1 MKEMYYVFCN
11 QTLVTDGQAG
21 KGRRAWFVLRLI
33 ADVLCGI
40 VRPDSVDCMKG
51 GWRVDMATGLAVR
64 LNRNTNN

>member
-11 QTLVTDGQAG
+11 QTLVTDWQAG
-21 KGRRAWFVLRLI
+21 KGRRAWCVLRLI

-40 VRPDSVDCMKG
+40 VRPDIVDCMKD

>member
-21 KGRRAWFVLRLI
+21 KGRRAWCVLRLI

-40 VRPDSVDCMKG
+40 VRSDSVDCMKG
-51 GWRVDMATGLAVR
+51 GWRVDMATRIAVR
-64 LNRNTNN
+64 LNRDTNN

>member
-21 KGRRAWFVLRLI
+21 KGRRAWGVLRLI

>member
-21 KGRRAWFVLRLI
+21 KGRRAWCVLRLI

-40 VRPDSVDCMKG
+40 VRPDSVDCMMG

>member
-21 KGRRAWFVLRLI
+21 KGRRAWCVLRLI

-40 VRPDSVDCMKG
+40 VRPDSVDCMKD
-51 GWRVDMATGLAVR
+51 GWRVDMAIGLAVR

>member
-21 KGRRAWFVLRLI
+21 KGWRAWCVLRLI

-64 LNRNTNN
+64 LNRDTNN

>member
-21 KGRRAWFVLRLI
+21 KGRRAWCVLRLI

-51 GWRVDMATGLAVR
+51 GLRVDMATGLDVR

>member
-21 KGRRAWFVLRLI
+21 KGRRAWCVLRLI
-33 ADVLCGI
+33 ADVQCGI

-51 GWRVDMATGLAVR
+51 GWCVDMATGLAVR

>member
-21 KGRRAWFVLRLI
+21 KGRRAWCVLRLI

-40 VRPDSVDCMKG
+40 VRPDSVDCMKD

-64 LNRNTNN
+64 LNRDTNN

>member
-21 KGRRAWFVLRLI
+21 KGRRAWCVLRLI
-33 ADVLCGI
+33 ADVLCG
-40 VRPDSVDCMKG
+40 VVKPGDAGCMKD
-51 GWRVDMATGLAVR
+51 GWRVDMATRLAVR

>member
-21 KGRRAWFVLRLI
+21 KGRRAWCVLRLI
-33 ADVLCGI
+33 ADVLYGI

-51 GWRVDMATGLAVR
+51 GWRVDMATGIAVR